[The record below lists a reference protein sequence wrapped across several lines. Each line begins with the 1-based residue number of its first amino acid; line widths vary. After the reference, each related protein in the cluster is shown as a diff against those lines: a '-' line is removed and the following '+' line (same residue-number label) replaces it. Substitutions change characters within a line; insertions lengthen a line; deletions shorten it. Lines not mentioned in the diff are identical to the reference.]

1 VIGTRRYPVG
11 QAIADAAQAVE
22 DTAKIIAPVSAKG
35 SPLSPPGTLKARTR
49 VSEGRHHDPVT
60 GYVLGLVGSPRYPY
74 NFVAN
79 PSSKKGYTF
88 NRGRRSTRWADDR
101 LLEFATRS
109 AQPFATFRV

>member
-1 VIGTRRYPVG
+1 MIGTRRYPVG

-60 GYVLGLVGSPRYPY
+60 GYVLGLVGSPALD
-74 NFVAN
+74 NNWSNGAITVAAAR
-79 PSSKKGYTF
+79 PARAAVRADSDDP
-88 NRGRRSTRWADDR
+88 RAPRRICG
-101 LLEFATRS
+101 
-109 AQPFATFRV
+109 